1 MDPRDHPALLELE
14 EREER
19 RVLLANREHL
29 A

>member
-14 EREER
+14 ERGER